1 MFKTLKNLHEFW
13 DFVEKK
19 KQKKKRVTVRISE
32 AQRDTRQNLWVRAVF
47 ITLQLSLCFIKRYM
61 YVCDMS

>member
-1 MFKTLKNLHEFW
+1 M
-13 DFVEKK
+13 DFGILLKK
-19 KQKKKRVTVRISE
+19 KNKKKKRVTVRISE